1 MLTLGGDGTLLRAAR
16 IIEEHP
22 VPILGINLGRLG
34 FLTCCPA
41 GQLQEALERFAR
53 GEYVVEP
60 RMTLDA
66 RVLDPLGVDRAHF
79 RAIIYEPSTKKEFPL

>member
-1 MLTLGGDGTLLRAAR
+1 
-16 IIEEHP
+16 

-41 GQLQEALERFAR
+41 EALENALSRLAAAD
-53 GEYVVEP
+53 YVVEA

-66 RVLDPLGVDRAHF
+66 RVLDMKGHRAALLA
-79 RAIIYEPSTKKEFPL
+79 RPQ